1 MMLNLPSIFLRCAF
15 LLALQSVIVLT
26 LWARAPPPSVLVIFS
41 KLLPYINGTKQGHMV
56 PTFKQTSIFILIHK
70 YVFVKVT
77 PYEEDARTR
86 SLVLYANGSA
96 CTDKQQSNSGKLNP
110 GNFKERNLGKMNDIM
125 NPILSMKNG
134 DLR

>member
-1 MMLNLPSIFLRCAF
+1 MIPTC
-15 LLALQSVIVLT
+15 
-26 LWARAPPPSVLVIFS
+26 
-41 KLLPYINGTKQGHMV
+41 KLS
-56 PTFKQTSIFILIHK
+56 SIFISLLK

-96 CTDKQQSNSGKLNP
+96 CTDKQESTSGKPNP
-110 GNFKERNLGKMNDIM
+110 GNFKERNLGTMNDIKS
-125 NPILSMKNG
+125 PILSMKND